1 MSGAPRHQPVRS
13 DPAAARKRALAEPAW
28 VRRLLIGITVTFL
41 VLLLVVPLLSVF
53 VEGLRLGWHAYLNA
67 FADPRTRASFRLT
80 FLVVA
85 IAVPLNLVFGLCASW
100 AITRFDF
107 RGKGLLLTLIDLP
120 ISVSPVVSGMVYV
133 LLFGAHG
140 WFGSWLAAHDI
151 KIIFAVPGIVLA
163 TVFVTFPYVA
173 RELIPVM
180 EEQGRE
186 QEEAAR
192 LLGAGGW
199 AILFRVTLPRVKWAL
214 LYGVMLCTARAIGEF
229 GAVAVVA
236 GGRDGT
242 MTIPLR
248 ILFLHDS
255 MKNSVHMAA
264 FSVASSLALLA
275 LVTLVLK
282 VWLERRSKESTWAS
296 SSIESARPS
305 APGLP
310 SATSAST

>member
-1 MSGAPRHQPVRS
+1 MAGRS
-13 DPAAARKRALAEPAW
+13 DPAALRRQALAEPAW
-28 VRRLLIGITVTFL
+28 VRRVLIGVTVTFL
-41 VLLLVVPLLSVF
+41 VLLLVLPLLSIF
-53 VEGLRLGWHAYLNA
+53 IEGFRLGWDAYWRA
-67 FADPRTRASFRLT
+67 FEDPKTRAAFRLT

-107 RGKGLLLTLIDLP
+107 RGKGLLLTIIDMP

-140 WFGSWLAAHDI
+140 WFGGWMAAHDI

-163 TVFVTFPYVA
+163 TIFVTFPYVA
-173 RELIPVM
+173 RELIPIM

-199 AILFRVTLPRVKWAL
+199 TILLRVTLPRVKWAL
-214 LYGVMLCTARAIGEF
+214 LYGVMLSTARAIGEF
-229 GAVAVVA
+229 GAVSVVSGHIDA
-236 GGRDGT
+236 T
-242 MTIPLR
+242 MTVPLR
-248 ILFLHDS
+248 IEFLYNS
-255 MKNSVHMAA
+255 MKNSQHMAA

-275 LVTLVLK
+275 LVTLAIK
-282 VWLERRSKESTWAS
+282 TWLERRGAAATRPAAPPVDLTTGDQPCPST
-296 SSIESARPS
+296 
-305 APGLP
+305 
-310 SATSAST
+310 